1 MQAKLRTCSFFETL
15 RILGDANSEIDPRE
29 IFASYVA
36 ALDDADVVIPSYFSL
51 AETYSI
57 AEAKHLRW
65 VPLFLGTT
73 VLPTSENPHWAF
85 EGFTLGLSCLNRY
98 SYSLVKRNL
107 WRKQRERVNACRQEF
122 LGLPPVTSP
131 EGIMGMLHAD
141 DDVTIHIAASQ
152 LFAGPNLKLPED
164 VDASKVNY
172 SGFLFPLGNQAGS
185 SSLQAFIQ
193 QANND
198 IVPVIYISFG
208 SMPTLQP
215 LSLVQLIVQVC
226 QTAKCRCVFVSGWSS
241 TSSPEC
247 QALLATHSDLIC
259 NEKSV
264 SHPWLFPQMSCIL
277 HHAGLGTTAAALQSG
292 VPQIPCPI
300 LGDQFRNAK
309 QMVRLGVAL
318 TTIGSKQL
326 TSTAVAKAV
335 TAVLHNEKHV
345 RMRAQEMGKHVTD
358 ESAGNLDRLCDQLLA
373 AKALFA

>member
-185 SSLQAFIQ
+185 SSLQ
-193 QANND
+193 
-198 IVPVIYISFG
+198 
-208 SMPTLQP
+208 
-215 LSLVQLIVQVC
+215 
-226 QTAKCRCVFVSGWSS
+226 
-241 TSSPEC
+241 
-247 QALLATHSDLIC
+247 
-259 NEKSV
+259 
-264 SHPWLFPQMSCIL
+264 
-277 HHAGLGTTAAALQSG
+277 
-292 VPQIPCPI
+292 
-300 LGDQFRNAK
+300 
-309 QMVRLGVAL
+309 
-318 TTIGSKQL
+318 
-326 TSTAVAKAV
+326 
-335 TAVLHNEKHV
+335 
-345 RMRAQEMGKHVTD
+345 
-358 ESAGNLDRLCDQLLA
+358 
-373 AKALFA
+373 

>member
-208 SMPTLQP
+208 SMPTLEP

-226 QTAKCRCVFVSGWSS
+226 QTANCRCNV
-241 TSSPEC
+241 
-247 QALLATHSDLIC
+247 
-259 NEKSV
+259 
-264 SHPWLFPQMSCIL
+264 
-277 HHAGLGTTAAALQSG
+277 G

-300 LGDQFRNAK
+300 MMDQFYNAK
-309 QMVRLGVAL
+309 RMVQLGVAL

-326 TSTAVAKAV
+326 TAVTVSKAV

-345 RMRAQEMGKHVTD
+345 RMRAQEMAKYVTD
-358 ESAGNLDRLCDQLLA
+358 ESAGNLDRLCDQLLST
-373 AKALFA
+373 KGLFA